1 MRKSFLFIL
10 LITLLATSAFG
21 EVGVIND
28 PDGYTNVRKEK
39 STSSPIVSKIFKG
52 EIFSYQPVKGDKWYS
67 VIVKGQSGY
76 VHSSRIVNVLSLPNA
91 REVLLEIFRKENQL
105 LQLQTERTK
114 NEHSD
119 FFENVYCAA
128 LESAGDFIAKNQDD
142 ELFKLMIEN
151 KLLDKGNASEA
162 PSFALG
168 YVFIANPQ
176 WASGILKA
184 YRDKDLLGFL
194 DWGIQCSES
203 QFSKDKG
210 LKAKQAFSLLENTF
224 RGD

>member
-1 MRKSFLFIL
+1 MKKSFLFVL
-10 LITLLATSAFG
+10 LMTLLATSVFG

-52 EIFSYQPVKGDKWYS
+52 EVFSYQPVKGDKWYS
-67 VIVKGQSGY
+67 VIIKGQSGY

-114 NEHSD
+114 NEHSE
-119 FFENVYCAA
+119 FFENVYCAV
-128 LESAGDFIAKNQDD
+128 LESAGEFIAKNQDD
-142 ELFKLMIEN
+142 ELYKLMVEN
-151 KLLDKGNASEA
+151 MLLNKGSASET

-168 YVFIANPQ
+168 YVFIADPQ
-176 WASGILKA
+176 WASGILKIF
-184 YRDKDLLGFL
+184 RDEELLRSV
-194 DWGIQCSES
+194 DWGIQNMES

-210 LKAKQAFSLLENTF
+210 LKAKQALSLLKKTF
-224 RGD
+224 LDN

>member
-10 LITLLATSAFG
+10 FITLLATPAFG

-39 STSSPIVSKIFKG
+39 STSSPVVSKIFKG
-52 EIFSYQPVKGDKWYS
+52 EVFSYQPVKSDKWYS
-67 VIVKGQSGY
+67 IIVKGKSGY

-91 REVLLEIFRKENQL
+91 RGVLLEIFRKENQL
-105 LQLQTERTK
+105 LKLQTERTK
-114 NEHSD
+114 NEHSE

-128 LESAGDFIAKNQDD
+128 IEPASEFIAKNQDD

-151 KLLDKGNASEA
+151 KLSDKGNASEA
-162 PSFALG
+162 PYFALG
-168 YVFIANPQ
+168 YVFIADPQ

-184 YRDKDLLGFL
+184 FRDEELLGFL
-194 DWGIQCSES
+194 DWGIQNAENH
-203 QFSKDKG
+203 FSKDKG
-210 LKAKQAFSLLENTF
+210 LKARQALNLLNKTVL
-224 RGD
+224 GN